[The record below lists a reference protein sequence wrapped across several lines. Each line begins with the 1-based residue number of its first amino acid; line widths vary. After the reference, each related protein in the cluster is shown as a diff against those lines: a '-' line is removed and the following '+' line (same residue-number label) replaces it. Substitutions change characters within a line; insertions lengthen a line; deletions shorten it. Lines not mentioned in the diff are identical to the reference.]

1 MIDRIKNHNFLNSL
15 AEYARPVIDLHDGNH
30 SNIRE
35 GFAPK
40 RNLRMDE
47 EYLRT
52 TLLCGGELAT
62 TCLQLDQT
70 IQFLSN
76 FRSTKKLKEYKINRY
91 DHVVY
96 HLENHLIRITSIF
109 DRCLILTNQVFLLGN
124 TPKNCK
130 QYIIYNNQYVQGT
143 IIVKILKKIEKHIN
157 PYRTKRNVIVH
168 QEGYSHKDLRILEA
182 CSILEKQGEDFFHQY
197 YYKRQIDG
205 FVKERKAELEVFNNT
220 LFRLIDD
227 FLTELLKIFENK
239 YKKLK
244 PNQRL

>member
-1 MIDRIKNHNFLNSL
+1 MIDRIINHNFLNSL
-15 AEYARPVIDLHDGNH
+15 AEYARPVIDLHDENL

-40 RNLRMDE
+40 RNLRVDE

-62 TCLQLDQT
+62 TCSQLDQT

-109 DRCLILTNQVFLLGN
+109 DRCLIFTNQVFLLGN

-130 QYIIYNNQYVQGT
+130 QYIILKNQYVQGT
-143 IIVKILKKIEKHIN
+143 IIAKILKKIEKHIN

-168 QEGYSHKDLRILEA
+168 QEGYSHKDLRILEGY
-182 CSILEKQGEDFFHQY
+182 SILEKQGEDFFHQY

-244 PNQRL
+244 PV

>member
-1 MIDRIKNHNFLNSL
+1 MTDRIINHNFFNSL
-15 AEYARPVIDLHDGNH
+15 REYARPLIALHDRNH

-35 GFAPK
+35 KFTPK

-62 TCLQLDQT
+62 TCFQLDQI

-76 FRSTKKLKEYKINRY
+76 YRSTKKLKEYKINRY

-130 QYIIYNNQYVQGT
+130 RYIIYNNQYVQST

-157 PYRTKRNVIVH
+157 PYRAKRNVIVH
-168 QEGYSHKDLRILEA
+168 QEGYSHKELRILEA
-182 CSILEKQGEDFFHQY
+182 FSILEKQGEDFFHQY
-197 YYKRQIDG
+197 YYKGLIDG
-205 FVKERKAELEVFNNT
+205 FVKERKAELVIFNNT
-220 LFRLIDD
+220 LFQLIDD
-227 FLTELLKIFENK
+227 FLTELLKVFEKK
-239 YKKLK
+239 YKKLN
-244 PNQRL
+244 PV

>member
-1 MIDRIKNHNFLNSL
+1 MIDRIKNHNFFNSL
-15 AEYARPVIDLHDGNH
+15 AEYARPLIDLHDRNH

-35 GFAPK
+35 EFTPK

-62 TCLQLDQT
+62 TCFQLDQT

-76 FRSTKKLKEYKINRY
+76 FRSTKKLKEYKINRK

-124 TPKNCK
+124 TPKKCK

-143 IIVKILKKIEKHIN
+143 IIVKILKKIEKHIK

-168 QEGYSHKDLRILEA
+168 QEEYFRKDLRILEA
-182 CSILEKQGEDFFHQY
+182 FSILEKQGEDFFHQY

-205 FVKERKAELEVFNNT
+205 FVKERKAELVIFNNT
-220 LFRLIDD
+220 LFQLIDD
-227 FLTELLKIFENK
+227 FLTELLKVFEKK
-239 YKKLK
+239 YKKLN
-244 PNQRL
+244 PV

>member
-1 MIDRIKNHNFLNSL
+1 MTDRIINHNFFNSL
-15 AEYARPVIDLHDGNH
+15 AEYARPVIDLHDGNL
-30 SNIRE
+30 SNIRG

-62 TCLQLDQT
+62 TCIQLDQT
-70 IQFLSN
+70 IQFLAN

-130 QYIIYNNQYVQGT
+130 QHIIYNNQYVQGT
-143 IIVKILKKIEKHIN
+143 IIVNILKKIEKHIN

-168 QEGYSHKDLRILEA
+168 QEGYSHKELRILEA
-182 CSILEKQGEDFFHQY
+182 FSILEKQGEDFFHQY
-197 YYKRQIDG
+197 YYKGRIDG
-205 FVKERKAELEVFNNT
+205 FVKGRKAELVIFNNT
-220 LFRLIDD
+220 LFQLIDD
-227 FLTELLKIFENK
+227 FLTELLKVFEKK
-239 YKKLK
+239 YKKLN
-244 PNQRL
+244 PV